1 MCEVV
6 QLVVLRVIYLT
17 ITPPSQIY
25 VVTCSLYRGGNG
37 GSRHCKCLRSPN
49 SKVAFLTS
57 GLCCLPTHR
66 LPSIHQDTIKSINDE
81 CQRKCKLKKSTFPS
95 NLQIGYVCNFVKWVV
110 LKSRHIFLKK
120 KERDRKGEQS
130 GYQVSPEEATFL
142 MVMTMVM
149 VVQAKV
155 TAMTQACMSTHPVPD
170 TLLSALYDPLP
181 TPRPPT
187 ENH

>member
-1 MCEVV
+1 M
-6 QLVVLRVIYLT
+6 
-17 ITPPSQIY
+17 
-25 VVTCSLYRGGNG
+25 
-37 GSRHCKCLRSPN
+37 
-49 SKVAFLTS
+49 
-57 GLCCLPTHR
+57 
-66 LPSIHQDTIKSINDE
+66 
-81 CQRKCKLKKSTFPS
+81 
-95 NLQIGYVCNFVKWVV
+95 QIGYVYNFVKWVV

-120 KERDRKGEQS
+120 KEKDRKGEQS